1 MYTTQKLNN
10 HPYAQACIRHYDS
23 GEIACI
29 SYETAVIIIDS
40 DGWLSCTGT
49 YSATTRKHI
58 GYFLKELQLPLHYQ
72 TAKMLY
78 KDNMKM
84 NIYTGE
90 VIPQ

>member
-1 MYTTQKLNN
+1 MYTTKKLND
-10 HPYAQACIRHYDS
+10 HPYAQASIRHYDN
-23 GEIACI
+23 GEIVCI
-29 SYETAVIIIDS
+29 SYATAVVLIDG

-58 GYFLKELQLPLHYQ
+58 GYFLKELQLPLCYQ

-78 KDNMKM
+78 EDNMKM

-90 VIPQ
+90 VVPQ